1 MTTAPTA
8 LHRDAAT
15 TRLGLL
21 RRAQLE
27 TILRG
32 VAGEKRIALYVLV
45 DSWQDPAPRLAA
57 AQALATR
64 RGWTVTDR
72 TFDVTGPTDPV
83 TRPQLARLLAAA
95 RHRKIHGILAAS
107 RVDISDD
114 DREYEAVLE
123 QIRTLGAGLALV
135 REESV
140 L

>member
-1 MTTAPTA
+1 M
-8 LHRDAAT
+8 
-15 TRLGLL
+15 L

-27 TILRG
+27 WVLRG

-45 DSWQDPAPRLAA
+45 GSRQDPAPRLAD

-64 RGWTVTDR
+64 RGWTVADR
-72 TFDVTGPTDPV
+72 TFDVTGPTDPA

-95 RHRKIHGILAAS
+95 RRREIHGILAAS

-114 DREYEAVLE
+114 DREYEAMLD
-123 QIRTLGAGLALV
+123 QIRTLGAGLALA
-135 REESV
+135 REENV